1 MNRLICAPSTVV
13 VATSSAPK
21 TTFRFGKRRR
31 NVCTKAGPS
40 QSTSSAALKIWE
52 EIKNQV
58 ELTFNPRTNGAK
70 IAGRCPDTQTIE
82 TEVDRLHASDAVEG
96 DVKENFSED
105 RFALELARNI
115 TETSV
120 QNTPS
125 NWDDALKEVI
135 LSSVDDD
142 MDDDKE
148 CALDEFEDTVEEEAE
163 LDEYGYAIVD
173 ELPF

>member
-1 MNRLICAPSTVV
+1 M
-13 VATSSAPK
+13 
-21 TTFRFGKRRR
+21 
-31 NVCTKAGPS
+31 CTKAGPS

-163 LDEYGYAIVD
+163 ILAGEGR
-173 ELPF
+173 

>member
-1 MNRLICAPSTVV
+1 MHKGGTISIDFIR
-13 VATSSAPK
+13 
-21 TTFRFGKRRR
+21 
-31 NVCTKAGPS
+31 
-40 QSTSSAALKIWE
+40 ALKIWE
-52 EIKNQV
+52 EIKTQV

-82 TEVDRLHASDAVEG
+82 TEVDRLNASDALEG

-142 MDDDKE
+142 MDDDKVRVGRV
-148 CALDEFEDTVEEEAE
+148 EDTVEEEAE

-173 ELPF
+173 DYRDGKKLALLCYGKYDSFTTWQSNMLKWEAA

>member
-1 MNRLICAPSTVV
+1 MCA
-13 VATSSAPK
+13 
-21 TTFRFGKRRR
+21 
-31 NVCTKAGPS
+31 TKAGPS

-115 TETSV
+115 TE
-120 QNTPS
+120 
-125 NWDDALKEVI
+125 
-135 LSSVDDD
+135 
-142 MDDDKE
+142 
-148 CALDEFEDTVEEEAE
+148 DERTEHAFELGRCFEGGDIIVGGRR
-163 LDEYGYAIVD
+163 YG
-173 ELPF
+173 